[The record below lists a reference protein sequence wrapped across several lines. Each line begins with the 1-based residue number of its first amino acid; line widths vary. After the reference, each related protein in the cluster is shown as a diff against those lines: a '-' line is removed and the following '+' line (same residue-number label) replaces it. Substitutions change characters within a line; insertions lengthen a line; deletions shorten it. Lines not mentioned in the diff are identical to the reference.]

1 MVCHEKSKSNFFGLD
16 FLFVVSNGIVPW
28 ALAVRSK
35 AENIVCHLYVSISI
49 LLIDLYFFVLN
60 RYYIYTMIFYANFG

>member
-28 ALAVRSK
+28 ALAVRSIAK
-35 AENIVCHLYVSISI
+35 NVVDNKKDSFLVSFFCYFTLIRKFFCAI
-49 LLIDLYFFVLN
+49 L
-60 RYYIYTMIFYANFG
+60 